1 MRDINPFLILAIL
14 AVLFI
19 VVLKEHSIQKE
30 RISSAILEYK
40 ENLKLAKSIKNLQ
53 DIWQNKAYSK
63 RELKSLLN
71 SGFLKDA
78 KVSTISKS
86 DGEFVK
92 IEDLKAGISDTF
104 VNRLLNSRL
113 KIKKLKIKRDS
124 NSSLNLEFKVEY

>member
-1 MRDINPFLILAIL
+1 MRDINPFLILASL

-86 DGEFVK
+86 DGESVK
-92 IEDLKAGISDTF
+92 IEDLKARVSDAF

>member
-1 MRDINPFLILAIL
+1 MRDINPFLVLAIL
-14 AVLFI
+14 VALFV

-30 RISSAILEYK
+30 RVSSAILEYK

-92 IEDLKAGISDTF
+92 IEDLKVGISDTF